1 MAVQNAS
8 SRSDAEPS
16 HVRREAA
23 YGASGLRLLRALHDN
38 FVTLID
44 SLPPSLITARSHSAL
59 LTHDR
64 MRFLLK
70 RVGAVAI
77 FLAISTLAWIPIDIL
92 AFKSDW
98 AVLAPLVA
106 GRVVAGL
113 AFLAVAGRPVRAPT
127 LRAGLGSIVFIV
139 VIGIVFFEYAHVVI
153 AVAGP
158 QHLQDVGH
166 GQYLLLP
173 IALTAGV
180 GIFPLTLAEAALV
193 MAAPIAAFLFEA
205 VHQDG
210 GIIWL
215 QFGGAVFAILSIA
228 IIAVVCAV
236 SQLRLFIGLHE
247 QSTIDQLTGAVSRRA
262 GAELLDVLF
271 ARAQRSNSPFSL
283 ALLDFDEFKKV
294 NDEFGHDAGD
304 RLLREG
310 AHYLRAS
317 IPCDDVL
324 IRWGGEEFLI
334 AFANTSHGT
343 AVELIVGLCGRGLG
357 ERPDGSVQTASVGL
371 AERQSDRAQS
381 WQELVK
387 LADRRMYEAKALGR
401 ARLTA
406 PSAASYRLTYGVT
419 VSESA
424 TFTSRSLPTA

>member
-1 MAVQNAS
+1 MAVQDAS
-8 SRSDAEPS
+8 SRADAEPS
-16 HVRREAA
+16 RVRRRAA

-38 FVTLID
+38 FITLIE
-44 SLPPSLITARSHSAL
+44 SLPPSLLTAQSHSVL

-70 RVGAVAI
+70 RVGAAAV
-77 FLAISTLAWIPIDIL
+77 FLAIATLAWIPIDIL

-98 AVLAPLVA
+98 AVLVPLVA

-113 AFLAVAGRPVRAPT
+113 AFLAVAGRQVRAPT
-127 LRAGLGSIVFIV
+127 LRAGLGPIVLIV
-139 VIGIVFFEYAHVVI
+139 VIGIAFFEYAHVVI
-153 AVAGP
+153 AVAGAR
-158 QHLQDVGH
+158 HLEDVGH
-166 GQYLLLP
+166 GQYLVLP

-180 GIFPLTLAEAALV
+180 GIFPLTLLEAALV
-193 MAAPIAAFLFEA
+193 MAVPIAAFLIEA

-215 QFGGAVFAILSIA
+215 QLGGAVFAILSIA
-228 IIAVVCAV
+228 IISVVCAV

-247 QSTIDQLTGAVSRRA
+247 QSTVDQLTGAFSRRA

-271 ARAQRSNSPFSL
+271 ARTQRSNSPLSL

-310 AHYLRAS
+310 AHFLRAS
-317 IPCDDVL
+317 IRRDDVL
-324 IRWGGEEFLI
+324 IRWGGEEFLVV
-334 AFANTSHGT
+334 FANTSHET
-343 AVELIVGLCGRGLG
+343 AIELIVGLSGRGLG
-357 ERPDGSVQTASVGL
+357 ARPDGSVQTASVGL

-381 WQELVK
+381 WQELVE
-387 LADRRMYEAKALGR
+387 LADRRMYAAKALGR
-401 ARLTA
+401 ARLNA
-406 PSAASYRLTYGVT
+406 PSAVSYRLACGVT
-419 VSESA
+419 VSEAVNLGSP
-424 TFTSRSLPTA
+424 SLPTA